1 MIDIGIRRERHV
13 NMEDTVKLSIR
24 ESSFR
29 ASPSELPL
37 DQSFAKLAQMGYQG
51 VELSTIP
58 DREAR
63 GYRQRRGVWAG
74 MLDAEKRAQIKAA
87 AAAHGMEIPT
97 LSSDWAWGYSEFH
110 PTLATWS
117 RGAELIVEDARL
129 AADLGAK
136 SILIHFGISTGTWDQ
151 AKGILKDAA
160 AEAEKVGVVL
170 GFEGS
175 IWFRAGLGGQE
186 TLVRMVDEIA
196 SPGLKIYVH
205 PHGDT
210 AAQVRDIDEV
220 GDRICALHA
229 SALNPDVDYRQV
241 FAALRRAKYDWYWCF
256 EVSED
261 LFGSSAAG
269 FKELAR

>member
-1 MIDIGIRRERHV
+1 M
-13 NMEDTVKLSIR
+13 KLSIR
-24 ESSFR
+24 ESAYR
-29 ASPSELPL
+29 ATPSELPL
-37 DQSFAKLAQMGYQG
+37 ASAFRELARLGYQG

-63 GYRQRRGVWAG
+63 GVRQRRGIWAG
-74 MLDAEKRAQIKAA
+74 MLDQTERARIKTAA
-87 AAAHGMEIPT
+87 ASGLEIPT
-97 LSSDWAWGYSEFH
+97 LSSDWAWSYADFH
-110 PTLATWS
+110 PTLTGWS

-136 SILIHFGISTGTWDQ
+136 AILIHFGTSTGTWDQ
-151 AKGILKDAA
+151 AKGLLKETA
-160 AEAEKVGVVL
+160 AEAAKLGVVL
-170 GFEGS
+170 GVEGS
-175 IWFRAGLGGQE
+175 IWFRVGLGGQD

-210 AAQVRDIDEV
+210 VAQVHDIDEV

-229 SALNPDVDYRQV
+229 SALDPNVDYGQV
-241 FAALRRAKYDWYWCF
+241 FAALQRAHYDWYWCF

-261 LFGSSAAG
+261 LFASSVAG
-269 FKELAR
+269 FNDLALKYRLSRS

>member
-1 MIDIGIRRERHV
+1 M
-13 NMEDTVKLSIR
+13 
-24 ESSFR
+24 
-29 ASPSELPL
+29 L
-37 DQSFAKLAQMGYQG
+37 DQS
-51 VELSTIP
+51 
-58 DREAR
+58 
-63 GYRQRRGVWAG
+63 
-74 MLDAEKRAQIKAA
+74 KRAELKAA
-87 AAAHGMEIPT
+87 AEANGLEIPT

-110 PTLATWS
+110 PTLSTWG
-117 RGAELIVEDARL
+117 RGTELIVEDARL

-136 SILIHFGISTGTWDQ
+136 SILIHFGVSTGNWDQ
-151 AKGILKDAA
+151 AKGILKEAA

-210 AAQVRDIDEV
+210 AAQVRDIEEV

-229 SALNPDVDYRQV
+229 SALDPSVDYAQV
-241 FAALRRAKYDWYWCF
+241 FAALKKVNYDWYWCF

-261 LFGSSAAG
+261 QFASSAAG
-269 FKELAR
+269 FKELTRQNSR

>member
-1 MIDIGIRRERHV
+1 M
-13 NMEDTVKLSIR
+13 KLSVR
-24 ESSFR
+24 EGSFR
-29 ASPSELPL
+29 ASPVDLPL
-37 DQSFAKLAQMGYQG
+37 EQSFARLAEMGYQG
-51 VELSTIP
+51 VELSTTP

-63 GYRQRRGVWAG
+63 GHRNRRGIWAP
-74 MLDAEKRAQIKAA
+74 MLDQTKRAAIKSAA
-87 AAAHGMEIPT
+87 QASGIEIPT
-97 LSSDWAWGYSEFH
+97 LSSDWAWGYSEYH
-110 PTLATWS
+110 PTLDGWG

-136 SILIHFGISTGTWDQ
+136 SILIHFGVSTGTWDQ
-151 AKGILKDAA
+151 AKGILKEAA
-160 AEAEKVGVVL
+160 AEAAKVGVVL

-210 AAQVRDIDEV
+210 AAQVRDIEEV

-229 SALNPDVDYRQV
+229 SALNPAVDYSQV
-241 FAALRRAKYDWYWCF
+241 FAALKRVNYDWYWCF

-261 LFGSSAAG
+261 LFASSVTG
-269 FKELAR
+269 FKELAK

>member
-1 MIDIGIRRERHV
+1 
-13 NMEDTVKLSIR
+13 VKVSIR

-29 ASPSELPL
+29 ATPSELPL

-74 MLDAEKRAQIKAA
+74 TLDGENRARLKLAA
-87 AAAHGMEIPT
+87 AANGLEIPT
-97 LSSDWAWGYSEFH
+97 LSADWAWGYSEFH
-110 PTLATWS
+110 PTLATWD
-117 RGAELIVEDARL
+117 RGAELFVEDARL

-136 SILIHFGISTGTWDQ
+136 SILIHFGVSTGTWDQ
-151 AKGILKDAA
+151 AKAILKSAA
-160 AEAEKVGVVL
+160 TEAEKVGVVL

-175 IWFRAGLGGQE
+175 IWFRAGLGGQD
-186 TLVRMVDEIA
+186 TLVRMVDEIS

-229 SALNPDVDYRQV
+229 SALNPEVDYTQV
-241 FAALRRAKYDWYWCF
+241 FAALQRAKYDWYWCF

-261 LFGSSAAG
+261 LFESSANG
-269 FKELAR
+269 FRELTR

>member
-1 MIDIGIRRERHV
+1 
-13 NMEDTVKLSIR
+13 MEGDVKLSVR

-29 ASPSELPL
+29 ASPADLPL
-37 DQSFAKLAQMGYQG
+37 DQSFAKLAAMGYQG

-74 MLDAEKRAQIKAA
+74 MLDRAKRAEIKAA
-87 AAAHGMEIPT
+87 AQANGLEIPT

-110 PTLATWS
+110 PTLEGWG

-136 SILIHFGISTGTWDQ
+136 SILIHFGVSTGTWDQ
-151 AKGILKDAA
+151 AKGILKEAA

-210 AAQVRDIDEV
+210 VAQVRDIEEV

-229 SALNPDVDYRQV
+229 SALDPAVDYSQV
-241 FAALRRAKYDWYWCF
+241 FAALRKVNYDWFWCF

-261 LFGSSAAG
+261 QFASSVTG
-269 FKELAR
+269 FKELTR